1 MKGILFFSLISLLD
15 CKIVPLEKY
24 GLTDFLCDNGF
35 VVLDV
40 SEFDEG
46 D

>member
-1 MKGILFFSLISLLD
+1 MKGILFFSLISLLYG
-15 CKIVPLEKY
+15 KIVLLEKY
-24 GLTDFLCDNGF
+24 GLTDFLYDNGL

>member
-15 CKIVPLEKY
+15 GKIIPLEKY
-24 GLTDFLCDNGF
+24 GLTDFLYGNGL